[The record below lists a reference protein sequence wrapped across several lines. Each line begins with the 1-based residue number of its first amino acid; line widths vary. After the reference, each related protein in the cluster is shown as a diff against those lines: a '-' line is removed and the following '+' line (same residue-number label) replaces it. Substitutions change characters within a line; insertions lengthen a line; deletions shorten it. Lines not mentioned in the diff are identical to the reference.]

1 MKKIH
6 ILFIAILYTA
16 ISHAQQKKTVT
27 GRITSFQDNAAL
39 PGVNVIIKG
48 TTLGT
53 STNADGI
60 FTIEASDHQTLIFS
74 FIGYKQLELPVGDH
88 DNFDIQLEEDI
99 ATLGEITIVSTGYQQ
114 LPKERVNGSFVQID
128 NRLLSR
134 RVGTHLLARLEDVT
148 SGLIFNRNIAGEEN
162 DISIRGMSTINSQAQ
177 PLIVIDNFPF
187 EGDINT
193 LNPNDVES
201 ITILKDAAAAS
212 IWGAR
217 AGNGVIVITTKRG
230 SSCQAAKVSFNSN
243 VTITQKPDLFYQ
255 SKMSSAQMIENERR
269 LFDKGYY
276 TTAETSYSSP
286 LTPAVELLIA
296 DRDGLLSDA
305 DLENQLAWLSTYDIR
320 NDYDKYLYRESVNQ
334 QYAIN
339 LQGGGASNRYYIA
352 AGVDTNLDN
361 LVGNDYSRI
370 TLNMNNAWTV
380 LQDKLTINAGIYYSR
395 NTTHTNNTG
404 TSAITYNGTNP
415 MYSYARLKDDKGN
428 TIPITKDHRL
438 SFVQQAEDNGL
449 LSWAYSPIDEID
461 ATDNKATLADYR
473 INTSLNYS
481 IIDGLNAEILYQYS
495 EGNRQHRILHKA
507 DSYYTRNLINRFS
520 SIGTDGAVTR
530 NIPSGG
536 ILDMT
541 QTNSSNHAF
550 RGQVN
555 FNKTFGEHALS
566 ALAGYEVRELDTRES
581 ITRNYG
587 YNDDL
592 ATSQPV
598 SYTTFFYRY
607 DNPYSGGTIPY
618 VDSQSS
624 LTDRFISRYANASYT
639 FKGRYSVSGSARRDQ
654 SNLFG
659 VNTNQKSVPLWS
671 AGIGWTISE
680 EPFYSAAWL
689 PYLKLRTT
697 YGANGNINKKV
708 TAYTTAYSLGY
719 DELTG
724 FPYSVIQNP
733 GNPNLKWE
741 KVKIYNLGVD
751 FESAHRRLTGSIE
764 FYTKAGEDLIG
775 TRAFAPSSG
784 VTSFTGNFASTRSH
798 GVDVTLNS
806 LNINGGV
813 QWNTTL
819 LFSLTR
825 ERVRDYESETSVASL
840 LQYGPGMDGFVAPR
854 EGKPLYAIYSYAWAG
869 LDPETGDPRS
879 YVDGTPSAD
888 YNQIANTTTA
898 DKLVYHGA
906 ARPTHYGSLRN
917 TLTWKNISFSFNI
930 SYRLGYYFRKKSVLY
945 NEVLSGYVSHGDYGK
960 RWMQP
965 GDEKFTNVP
974 SLPESYDNNREMIYT
989 YSSALVEKGDHIRL
1003 QDISVSYTLDRQRME
1018 QLPFTRIEIHSYIN
1032 NIGILWKA
1040 ASGNMDPDYPTLKP
1054 SRSIAFGVRIE
1065 F

>member
-1 MKKIH
+1 M
-6 ILFIAILYTA
+6 IA
-16 ISHAQQKKTVT
+16 
-27 GRITSFQDNAAL
+27 N
-39 PGVNVIIKG
+39 
-48 TTLGT
+48 
-53 STNADGI
+53 
-60 FTIEASDHQTLIFS
+60 
-74 FIGYKQLELPVGDH
+74 
-88 DNFDIQLEEDI
+88 
-99 ATLGEITIVSTGYQQ
+99 
-114 LPKERVNGSFVQID
+114 
-128 NRLLSR
+128 
-134 RVGTHLLARLEDVT
+134 
-148 SGLIFNRNIAGEEN
+148 
-162 DISIRGMSTINSQAQ
+162 
-177 PLIVIDNFPF
+177 
-187 EGDINT
+187 
-193 LNPNDVES
+193 
-201 ITILKDAAAAS
+201 
-212 IWGAR
+212 
-217 AGNGVIVITTKRG
+217 
-230 SSCQAAKVSFNSN
+230 
-243 VTITQKPDLFYQ
+243 
-255 SKMSSAQMIENERR
+255 
-269 LFDKGYY
+269 
-276 TTAETSYSSP
+276 
-286 LTPAVELLIA
+286 
-296 DRDGLLSDA
+296 RDGLLSDA
-305 DLENQLAWLSTYDIR
+305 DLQNQLARLSTYDIR

-395 NTTHTNNTG
+395 NTTFTNNSG
-404 TSAITYNGTNP
+404 ISAITYNGTNP
-415 MYSYARLKDDKGN
+415 MYPYARLKDDNGN
-428 TIPITKDHRL
+428 IIPITKDHRL
-438 SFVQQAEDNGL
+438 SFIQQAEDNGL
-449 LSWAYSPIDEID
+449 LSWAYSPVDEID
-461 ATDNKATLADYR
+461 AIDNKATLADYR

-481 IIDGLNAEILYQYS
+481 IIDGLNAEILYQYWES
-495 EGNRQHRILHKA
+495 NRQHRILHKA

-520 SIGTDGAVTR
+520 SIDSDGVVTR
-530 NIPSGG
+530 NIPVGG

-550 RGQVN
+550 RGQLN
-555 FNKTFGEHALS
+555 FNKTFGEHAFS

-581 ITRNYG
+581 INRNYG

-592 ATSQPV
+592 ATTQPV

-618 VDSQSS
+618 IDSHSS
-624 LTDRFISRYANASYT
+624 LTDRFISSYANASYT
-639 FKGRYSVSGSARRDQ
+639 YKGRYSISGSARRDQ

-671 AGIGWTISE
+671 AGVGWTISE
-680 EPFYSAAWL
+680 EPFYSATWL

-724 FPYSVIQNP
+724 LPYSVIQNP

-741 KVKIYNLGVD
+741 KVKTYNLGVD
-751 FESAHRRLTGSIE
+751 FESAHTRLTGSIE

-806 LNINGGV
+806 LNINRGV

-819 LFSLTR
+819 LFSLTK
-825 ERVRDYESETSVASL
+825 ERVLDYESETSVASL

-869 LDPETGDPRS
+869 LDPETGNPRS

-888 YNQIANTTTA
+888 YNQIVNTTTA

-917 TLTWKNISFSFNI
+917 TLTWKNLSLSFNI
-930 SYRLGYYFRKKSVLY
+930 SYRFGYYFRKKSVLY

-1003 QDISVSYTLDRQRME
+1003 QDISVSYTLDRQRMAR
-1018 QLPFTRIEIHSYIN
+1018 LPFTRVEIYSYIN
-1032 NIGILWKA
+1032 NLGILWKA
-1040 ASGNMDPDYPTLKP
+1040 ASGSIDPDYPTLKP
-1054 SRSIAFGVRIE
+1054 SRSIAFGVRID